1 MHETLPQLLE
11 EIRACRHCA
20 ADLPCGPRPVLQ
32 AGRSARLCIIGQAP
46 GRKVHESGIPWDD
59 ASGERLR
66 DWLGLTPAQ
75 FYDPRK
81 VAIVPMGFCYPGK
94 AGSGDRPPRPE
105 CAPRW
110 HARLNAHLH
119 RVELTL
125 LVGQYAQAGY
135 LGDRRKATL
144 TDTVKAWREYLPQGR
159 LPLPHPSP
167 RNLPWLAKN
176 RWFEADLVPALRA
189 TVRALDL

>member
-1 MHETLPQLLE
+1 MPETLPQLLK

-32 AGRSARLCIIGQAP
+32 AARTARLCIVGQAP

-66 DWLGLTPAQ
+66 DWLGISAAQ

-94 AGSGDRPPRPE
+94 AGSGDQPPRPE
-105 CAPRW
+105 CAPLW
-110 HARLNAHLH
+110 HRKLHAHL
-119 RVELTL
+119 RSVELTL
-125 LVGQYAQAGY
+125 LIGQYAQAWY

-144 TDTVKAWREYLPQGR
+144 TDTVKAWCEYLPQGQ

-176 RWFEADLVPALRA
+176 RWFEADLVPALRD
-189 TVRALDL
+189 TMRALGL